1 MRTKGNTIYPKRR
14 ILFSKSGCP
23 LPVRS
28 NFAVAKLVISAAVT
42 RRRSGVCTINPCL
55 SLSMYVILLRM
66 CVMDS
71 SGTGIGLFSIIAAS
85 DFRGETLMRSV
96 SSLSIRF
103 IASLGRSEERGI
115 VRGRCRWAYLAGNL
129 KARRQFFFT
138 FFFSGN
144 RFERTIC
151 KNCACFEKIM
161 TPK

>member
-14 ILFSKSGCP
+14 ILFSKRGCP

-28 NFAVAKLVISAAVT
+28 NFALAKLVISAAVT

-55 SLSMYVILLRM
+55 SLSMYVIRLRM

-115 VRGRCRWAYLAGNL
+115 VCGRCRWAWLETSKPDGNSFLRSSSVEIGLRELSAKIVLVL
-129 KARRQFFFT
+129 KRL
-138 FFFSGN
+138 
-144 RFERTIC
+144 
-151 KNCACFEKIM
+151 
-161 TPK
+161 